1 MQSEAE
7 AVRAAES
14 CVLGAAERHMNAQEP
29 CGGKCCG
36 CTYFHEVDVSDE
48 LPRMVHRMLDYC
60 GACDYFDDITIVD
73 RSEWHSMDECFLED

>member
-14 CVLGAAERHMNAQEP
+14 CVLGAAERSMNAQEP
-29 CGGKCCG
+29 SGGKCRDCA
-36 CTYFHEVDVSDE
+36 YFHEIDISDE

-60 GACDYFDDITIVD
+60 GACDYLNDMKIVD
-73 RSEWHSMDECFLED
+73 RGEWHSNDECFLED